1 MKYMILTYLDEKAWS
16 NLSEEEQKREME
28 LCAPQVQKLM
38 SSGKLLGGAPLHETS
53 TATTLRM
60 RDGKRL
66 MTDGPFAETREQLG
80 GYSIIEAENL
90 DEALA
95 IASGF
100 LSPESKMATSL
111 EVRPI
116 VEFPEVPAVK

>member
-1 MKYMILTYLDEKAWS
+1 MKYMILTYLDEKAWMS
-16 NLSEEEQKREME
+16 LSEDEQKREMA
-28 LCAPQVQKLM
+28 LCAPHVQELIAT
-38 SSGKLLGGAPLHETS
+38 GKLLGGAPLHATS

-80 GYSIIEAENL
+80 GYSIIEAEDL

-95 IASGF
+95 IASKF
-100 LSPESKMATSL
+100 LFAESKMATSL

-116 VEFPEVPAVK
+116 VDFDGAPAVK